1 MSRSG
6 YYAYIQRKRIDR
18 AATTKKQVLQ
28 TYHRYEGKYRYRQL
42 QLFLWQ
48 DQGIWMNHK
57 KVLRLMQMLGI
68 QSRIR
73 RKRRPNSSYAPAQ
86 RVAENRL
93 KRDFSAIQP
102 NKKWGTTLPYIVW
115 RSRWIYL
122 SAI

>member
-1 MSRSG
+1 MFDVSRSG
-6 YYAYIQRKRIDR
+6 FYAYVQRKRFDR
-18 AATTKKQVLQ
+18 DAKAKNQVLQ
-28 TYHRYEGKYRYRQL
+28 TYQRYEGKYCYRQL

-73 RKRRPNSSYAPAQ
+73 RKRRSSSSYAPAQ

-93 KRDFSAIQP
+93 KRDFSAEKPI
-102 NKKWGTTLPYIVW
+102 
-115 RSRWIYL
+115 RSG
-122 SAI
+122 